1 MTLLKC
7 LIIEDEIPA
16 AELLKMYI
24 EQMSEQLS
32 VTHVC
37 HTAND
42 AYRVLKNGDID
53 LIFLDMELSGRMN
66 GIDFLQFTEEN
77 QQRPPVIVTTGKK
90 EYLPESF
97 EFNVKAYLFKPFSF
111 ETFRKKVKDVLS
123 VLQIEPSTVGKSD
136 ELPDYIFIKITEKG
150 HSVTKKLDISKLKY
164 IEAKDKQSHYHLED
178 GSKWSV
184 WDSLETISRDIL
196 PKGSTCRAHDKWLIA
211 SKKHIIE
218 VRWTDDYLLVAD
230 NTKIPIG
237 QTYKSGLKKYF
248 GLVS

>member
-1 MTLLKC
+1 MKPLRC

-16 AELLKMYI
+16 LELLKMYM
-24 EQMSEQLS
+24 ERMPDDLT
-32 VTHVC
+32 VTQTC

-42 AYRVLKNGDID
+42 AHRILKNEGID

-77 QQRPPVIVTTGKK
+77 HHRPPVIVTTGKK

-111 ETFRKKVKDVLS
+111 ETFQKKVREVLGI
-123 VLQIEPSTVGKSD
+123 LQIKPLLGEKTKESAD
-136 ELPDYIFIKITEKG
+136 FIFIKVSEKG
-150 HSVTKKLDISKLKY
+150 HSVTKKLELSKLKY

-184 WDSLETISRDIL
+184 WDSLDSISREIL
-196 PKGSTCRAHDKWLIA
+196 PQGMCCRVHDKWVIA
-211 SKKHIIE
+211 SKKYIHE
-218 VRWTDDYLLVAD
+218 ARWTDDYLLMTD
-230 NTKIPIG
+230 NVKIPIG
-237 QTYKSGLKKYF
+237 QTYKAGLKKYI
-248 GLVS
+248 GQ